1 MKLKKFLVAGWLS
14 AVAVEAGAVAIF
26 ADAPSYSAAVGSEL
40 FLVDFD
46 PSPPGGAIVDGASL
60 SPHATFGSPEA
71 ADSSK
76 VIWSS
81 NAITDAGS
89 TVALNSVGPL
99 SIDFTMPVFA
109 FSLDFSSAGV
119 AQTVELYDIG
129 GGLID
134 FALAPNASGFFG
146 VRSDIAIDTAI
157 VRNGL
162 FSPGNRDRYFID
174 NLRAHGVPEP
184 STWLLVMGGLIA
196 LTSWGNG
203 SRRGI
208 QPLRPGLRWGAVD
221 TGANPKCPHVSRPN
235 QSAWKCR
242 ARRRTAHYAELL
254 CQLMPRSCQRG
265 SD

>member
-14 AVAVEAGAVAIF
+14 AVVVEAGAVAIF

-46 PSPPGGAIVDGASL
+46 PSPPGGAIVDGATL

-184 STWLLVMGGLIA
+184 STWLLVTAGLIA

-203 SRRGI
+203 SRGRMH
-208 QPLRPGLRWGAVD
+208 PFRPRLRWAAVNTGDAKDGA
-221 TGANPKCPHVSRPN
+221 TMLSCLVS
-235 QSAWKCR
+235 
-242 ARRRTAHYAELL
+242 
-254 CQLMPRSCQRG
+254 
-265 SD
+265 